1 MDIFELEELKC
12 QDCGLQLDI
21 SQVKSWKCPACGNG
35 VWIIASVDERGY
47 VLERVRAR
55 DVQKDDVV
63 LVDETHDACEV
74 DKTEK
79 TEGSVEIHLKTNGIL
94 EVKEGDFVNTVIGEW
109 KLGDDGRPSFR
120 IVRDNP
126 KLLIK

>member
-12 QDCGLQLDI
+12 QDCGLQLDV
-21 SQVKSWKCPACGNG
+21 SQVTSWECPSCGNA

-55 DVQKDDVV
+55 DVAGGDVV

-74 DKTEK
+74 GKTEK
-79 TEGSVEIHLKTNGIL
+79 TQGRIEIYLKMHDVL
-94 EVKEGDFVNTVIGEW
+94 KMKEGDFVNKIIGEW
-109 KLGDDGRPSFR
+109 EPGDDGKPLFK
-120 IVRDNP
+120 IVRDKP
-126 KLLIK
+126 KRLL